1 MQINQ
6 NRKTKADIAGRK
18 RSLTR
23 LMAVQIFYQFEFHE
37 RKNSLADIK
46 NNTIEEYLFDD
57 GEDAKSYRDKID
69 LVFLDNLINNLE
81 VDAAAIDEEISPLL
95 QNGWTIE
102 KISRLML
109 QVLRFACLELKLS
122 QDTPFKV
129 ILDEYVE
136 IASHFF
142 EDSRTSFVNSIL
154 ENLAKKYR
162 AEEFEKYH
170 AGKAS
175 QKSVTK
181 K

>member
-1 MQINQ
+1 MQKNQ
-6 NRKTKADIAGRK
+6 SRKTKSDIATRK

-23 LMAVQIFYQFEFHE
+23 LMAVQIFYQFEFHDK
-37 RKNSLADIK
+37 KNSISDIK

-69 LVFLDNLINNLE
+69 LVLLDNLINGLE
-81 VDAAAIDEEISPLL
+81 VEFAAIDEEISPLL

-109 QVLRFACLELKLS
+109 QIIRFASLELKVAK
-122 QDTPFKV
+122 DTPFKV
-129 ILDEYVE
+129 IIDEYVE
-136 IASHFF
+136 ISTYFF

-162 AEEFEKYH
+162 IQEFEK
-170 AGKAS
+170 
-175 QKSVTK
+175 QRVEN
-181 K
+181 

>member
-1 MQINQ
+1 MQTNQ
-6 NRKTKADIAGRK
+6 NRKTKPDITERR

-37 RKNSLADIK
+37 RKNSLTDIK

-57 GEDAKSYRDKID
+57 GENAKSYRDKID
-69 LVFLDNLINNLE
+69 LVFLDNLINSLE
-81 VDAAAIDEEISPLL
+81 VDYAAIDEEISPLL

-109 QVLRFACLELKLS
+109 QILRFACLELKLS
-122 QDTPFKV
+122 QNTPFKV

-136 IASHFF
+136 ISSHFF

-162 AEEFEKYH
+162 TEEFAKCH
-170 AGKAS
+170 SSKTS
-175 QKSVTK
+175 
-181 K
+181 

>member
-1 MQINQ
+1 MQKNQ
-6 NRKTKADIAGRK
+6 NRKTKPEIATRK

-37 RKNSLADIK
+37 HKISLNEIK

-69 LVFLDNLINNLE
+69 LMLLDNLINGLV
-81 VDAAAIDEEISPLL
+81 VDVAAIDEEISPLL

-102 KISRLML
+102 KLSRLML
-109 QVLRFACLELKLS
+109 QIIRFASLELKVAK
-122 QDTPFKV
+122 DVPFKV

-136 IASHFF
+136 ISSHFF

-154 ENLAKKYR
+154 ENLAKKFR
-162 AEEFEKYH
+162 AEEFEKYQSR
-170 AGKAS
+170 K
-175 QKSVTK
+175 
-181 K
+181 